1 MTFNRSTADVAFNLQ
16 VDKLVIKPGP
26 HLIMA
31 SVHNGS
37 TASVP
42 FRTLDS
48 QF

>member
-26 HLIMA
+26 HLITA
-31 SVHNGS
+31 CDRNGS

-42 FRTLDS
+42 VRTLDS